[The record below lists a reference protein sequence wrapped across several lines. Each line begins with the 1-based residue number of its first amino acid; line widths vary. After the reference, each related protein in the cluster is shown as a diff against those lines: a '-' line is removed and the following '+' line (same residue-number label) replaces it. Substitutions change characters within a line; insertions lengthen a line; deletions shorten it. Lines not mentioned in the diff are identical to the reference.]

1 MADGITTSGSLSAA
15 LPSIIV
21 DARIVREYEGVWQRT
36 CEMKKLAKGSG
47 LAWQEFT
54 LQQVAGQDIS
64 ETTINENPQM
74 YTGVLQS
81 SIPQLSQIMIEVT
94 DRTMEKI
101 ATVVTSKFG
110 TLAGNAMKRKKDE
123 DYLSLFAGFATTASP
138 GTGNPLSFGH
148 ITAAVSNATSN
159 DAEGVEGNI
168 FAVLHGFQV
177 KDIQDEIL
185 QGVGTYTIPTGMTQD
200 VFKQGFSGSIANAN
214 VFIDNNIARTSTPDA
229 FGAVHARMGVVG
241 VQGAALKTET
251 RRMPDHGG
259 GSDQVFITDDYSFVE
274 RTSAGTQAFCY
285 LIRSD
290 ATQPTA

>member
-1 MADGITTSGSLSAA
+1 MATGITTSGSLSSA
-15 LPSIIV
+15 LPSIIA
-21 DARIVREYEGVWQRT
+21 DARIVREFEGVWQRT
-36 CEMKKLAKGSG
+36 CEMKKLTKGTG

-54 LQQVAGQDIS
+54 LQQVSGQDIT
-64 ETTINENPQM
+64 ENTLMENPQQ

-81 SIPQLSQIMIEVT
+81 SIPQMSQIMIEVT
-94 DRTMEKI
+94 DRTMEKV
-101 ATVVTSKFG
+101 ASVVTSKFG

-148 ITAAVSNATSN
+148 ITAAAANAISNVTEG
-159 DAEGVEGNI
+159 AEGELVG
-168 FAVLHGFQV
+168 VLHGFQV
-177 KDIQDEIL
+177 KDVQDEIL
-185 QGVGTYTIPTGMTQD
+185 TGVGTYTVPAGLTED
-200 VFKQGFSGSIANAN
+200 FFRRGFSGSIANVN
-214 VFIDNNIARTSTPDA
+214 VYVDNNITITSTPDA
-229 FGAVHARMGVVG
+229 FGAVHARMGVVA
-241 VQGAALKTET
+241 VQGAALKTEM

-290 ATQPTA
+290 ATAPTS